1 MLTLTQSN
9 FLVANYYVF
18 PFYIVNDITIKFCI
32 LSILRSFICIYKPY
46 AFNKCEIIIS
56 VL

>member
-32 LSILRSFICIYKPY
+32 LSILRSFICNYKLY
-46 AFNKCEIIIS
+46 AFNRFEIIIA